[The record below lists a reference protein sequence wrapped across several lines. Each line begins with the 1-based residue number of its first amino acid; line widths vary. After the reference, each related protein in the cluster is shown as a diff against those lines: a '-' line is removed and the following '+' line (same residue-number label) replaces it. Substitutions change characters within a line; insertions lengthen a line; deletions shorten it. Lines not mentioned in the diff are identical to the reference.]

1 MFDKMNKMNIM
12 NKEVAYKEVKETKVM
27 DKGLVDK
34 GLTDKALTDKGL
46 VDKALTDKQLVE
58 QYIEQ
63 LTPSEKIVYVI
74 AQKQLESSFCI
85 EKSIGFLQYVKNL
98 SS

>member
-12 NKEVAYKEVKETKVM
+12 NKEVAYNEVKETKVM
-27 DKGLVDK
+27 
-34 GLTDKALTDKGL
+34 
-46 VDKALTDKQLVE
+46 DKALTDKQLVE